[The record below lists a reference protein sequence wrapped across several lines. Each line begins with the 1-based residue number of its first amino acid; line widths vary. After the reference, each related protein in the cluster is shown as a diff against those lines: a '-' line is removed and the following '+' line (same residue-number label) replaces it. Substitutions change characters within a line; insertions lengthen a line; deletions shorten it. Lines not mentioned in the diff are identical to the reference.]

1 MSETSKNLVAAFSTD
16 IVASREAA
24 GAMRQAAQAISGAA
38 GGNFLRYD
46 EDGWMIGADQ
56 QPQEEGAQW
65 VINPT
70 SMKHGWIRFH
80 ESKKTGEVSGSVFA
94 EKPAVPNDGQPG
106 GWGDFVSAD
115 LACINGE
122 DFGEQATL
130 SGGQVGFLSA
140 IKPIM
145 EKIAMHLEQGRIDV
159 FPVVELAT
167 STYENKKYKRPVA
180 VPIISIVRWLS
191 EPELN
196 EHFNSG
202 GGTVIVKDDAF
213 PAAGQEASEPVKEP
227 SPAPVEEAA
236 SVADGE
242 QANADAPKPRRR
254 QRSRAA

>member
-1 MSETSKNLVAAFSTD
+1 MSDTSKNLVAAFSTD

-46 EDGWMIGADQ
+46 EEGWMIGADQ
-56 QPQEEGAQW
+56 QPQEDGAQW

-94 EKPAVPNDGQPG
+94 EKPPVPNDGQPG

-145 EKIAMHLEQGRIDV
+145 EKIAMHLEQGRDDV
-159 FPVVELAT
+159 FPIVELTTT
-167 STYENKKYKRPVA
+167 SYENKKYKRPVA
-180 VPIISIVRWLS
+180 VPIITIVRWMS
-191 EPELN
+191 EQELG
-196 EHFNSG
+196 EHSSSG
-202 GGTVIVKDDAF
+202 GGSVSVSK
-213 PAAGQEASEPVKEP
+213 PA
-227 SPAPVEEAA
+227 EEAPPA
-236 SVADGE
+236 EAKEAPAEAVAE
-242 QANADAPKPRRR
+242 APADAPKPRRR
-254 QRSRAA
+254 QRSRAE